1 MKRFRSNTIKLSKAL
16 ALARLEEHQK
26 LSPSSPLGF
35 ISLLVKK
42 TIKKMSKSSSCW

>member
-1 MKRFRSNTIKLSKAL
+1 MKRLRLNMIKLSKAL
-16 ALARLEEHQK
+16 ALARPEEHQK

-42 TIKKMSKSSSCW
+42 TIEKMSKSSSCW